1 MRWRQGTS
9 ALYWVG
15 SPDSIARAHPLPAGE
30 GRLVRSVV
38 ARPRIGQPSTQISP
52 HKGDNVLNGKRI
64 AIIGAGNIGSAIASG
79 LLESGQFLADH
90 ITLTRRRIRLLDDMQ
105 RRGVTVTR
113 DNREAV
119 ERSDVIVIAVE
130 PQQIDGV
137 LAEIA
142 PDLKPNAHVVISVV
156 AGITVEQIAR
166 QIGEGI
172 AVVRAMPNTAIA
184 VRESITCLASN
195 GMDDQAVK
203 IAESLFGTVGKTI
216 RIGEDRMIAATAL
229 GACGIAFF
237 LRAIRAASQGGIE
250 IGFHSEDALA
260 IAAQTARG
268 AASLL
273 LATGNHPEQE
283 IDKVTTPRGCTIA
296 GLNQMEYEGFSSAMI
311 KGITVSAEKAS
322 RLYSD
327 GD

>member
-1 MRWRQGTS
+1 M
-9 ALYWVG
+9 
-15 SPDSIARAHPLPAGE
+15 
-30 GRLVRSVV
+30 
-38 ARPRIGQPSTQISP
+38 
-52 HKGDNVLNGKRI
+52 NGKRI